1 MKISIVAALI
11 TFGIGAY
18 AQATSDISV
27 EMDLAV
33 DLPLYDGI
41 PADGS
46 DQACGTTMKI
56 FVDTNEHL
64 CSGSYSQ
71 DAESAIMSWK
81 ARKCHDLGPAYQNC
95 DVAFECFVLTGYK
108 KCSKEF
114 LERYLQREFQ
124 MYCGSRMDNVQAYPK
139 LDGVY
144 PWTHGECLTEVEH
157 DARLTLSE
165 MSGNGRMATSGSIH
179 SHEGEGSSLVAY
191 IDLTSR
197 SN

>member
-1 MKISIVAALI
+1 MKISIVATLI
-11 TFGIGAY
+11 ASGIRVY

-64 CSGSYSQ
+64 CSGSYSN

-81 ARKCHDLGPAYQNC
+81 ARKCHDLGSTYRDC

-124 MYCGSRMDNVQAYPK
+124 MYCGSRMDDVQAYPK

-157 DARLTLSE
+157 DARLTLSA
-165 MSGNGRMATSGSIH
+165 MSENGRMASSSSLH
-179 SHEGEGSSLVAY
+179 SREGEGSSLVAY